1 MQRASAGAMVHNP
14 VGGTHRRQRPRV
26 PHVPSN
32 RSPLAKENT
41 VLSPHELAT
50 LMLIGNGPHT
60 RDDTSSI
67 PAREIDPVD
76 LDALIAKQLV
86 ILESRQGKRPCPQIT
101 ADGRSMLAAVGRLN

>member
-101 ADGRSMLAAVGRLN
+101 AEIGRAHV